1 MGLISLWRRTL
12 EPTDLRV
19 ELRVGAL
26 AMGYFDTRQLA
37 LDWLTQHVAD
47 EEDRISEQ
55 LSEIADE
62 QESVQGMR
70 EFLTDAEEQEP
81 PSLADYYSEPYTEQE
96 RYDHEHPPLRDDPM
110 ETER

>member
-19 ELRVGAL
+19 ELRDGNF
-26 AMGYFDTRQLA
+26 AMGHFDTRQLA
-37 LDWLTQHVAD
+37 LNWLTQHVAD

-62 QESVQGMR
+62 QESVQEMR
-70 EFLTDAEEQEP
+70 DFLTDAEEWENKTGWEGE
-81 PSLADYYSEPYTEQE
+81 SLREMSREA
-96 RYDHEHPPLRDDPM
+96 
-110 ETER
+110 TER